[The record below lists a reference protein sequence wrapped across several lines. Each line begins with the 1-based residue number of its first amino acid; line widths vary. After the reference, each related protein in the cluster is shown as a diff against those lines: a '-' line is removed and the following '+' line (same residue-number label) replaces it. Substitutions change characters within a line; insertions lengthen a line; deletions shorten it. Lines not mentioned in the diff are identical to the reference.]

1 MCLMQP
7 AYWLFTAA
15 AMHEAR
21 KLISPRDQFRPR
33 SRSISK
39 ITVNDLDHK
48 KVTEKITEGDL
59 NDIKDQDQSGDLDL

>member
-1 MCLMQP
+1 MGIYPWYLLHE

-15 AMHEAR
+15 AMHEAQ
-21 KLISPRDQFRPR
+21 KFRPR

-39 ITVNDLDHK
+39 ITVNVLDHK

-59 NDIKDQDQSGDLDL
+59 NDIRSRSIR